1 MKKILIV
8 DDNLTI
14 LKTINLGLNLLFGSR
29 YELLFAENGAEAIE
43 ILKDGQIA
51 IVVTDLY
58 MPEVDGFELLA
69 HMSRHHPETPCIV
82 MTAFSAPELSKHF
95 SENGVFRFLEK
106 PFELEVLAKAITDA
120 VTMAEQGKPLEL
132 LSPLDF
138 IKLLEFDHKSCTIEV
153 QNSDGRIGLL
163 NVVDGLLHDAKAGE
177 LQGEEAAIDILGWE
191 KSSFNITDIGRE
203 DIAIKII
210 STLDQLAAKAE
221 TLRNTAG
228 SKPRGTALPATHN
241 ELLFLAIRNAENGNI
256 KQAQA
261 LLTKILKEAPQNSM
275 AWLWL
280 ARISD
285 NFKTVRIALKNASL
299 TAPDD
304 PEVIK
309 ELAKLTGAVSDGC
322 EDTEHVDHCVFC
334 WAPVRKKST
343 VCHHCNAQLDIN
355 EAMFHASFFDSRK
368 PPELKEILDS
378 FQRFTKATIVDQH
391 NAGAHYRLALT
402 HINLEQWDE
411 ALGELKQATTIEP
424 ANAEYLAKYT
434 ILAEFLADLGGFF
447 DEDQEK
453 HPSAAPEEAKP
464 RRKVKIL
471 VVEDSATTR
480 TVISRMLTNEG
491 YEVIQAMDGIEAITR
506 FAETKPDLVLLDI
519 IMPGIDGYETLAILK
534 KNHDLSDIP
543 VIMLTAKDSL
553 VAKLKGKMSGSTEYL
568 TKPFNALE
576 LMAKIKKHLTH

>member
-8 DDNLTI
+8 DDNPTI
-14 LKTINLGLNLLFGSR
+14 LKTINLGLNLLFGSK

-43 ILKDGQIA
+43 ILKGSDIA

-69 HMSRHHPETPCIV
+69 HMSRHHPETPCIA
-82 MTAFSAPELSKHF
+82 MTAFSGPGLSKHF
-95 SENGVFRFLEK
+95 GEKGVFRFLEK

-120 VTMAEQGKPLEL
+120 VKMAEQGKPLEL
-132 LSPLDF
+132 LSPRDF
-138 IKLLEFDHKSCTIEV
+138 IKLLEFDQKSCTIEV

-163 NVVDGLLHDAKAGE
+163 NVVDGLLFDAKAGE
-177 LQGEEAAIDILGWE
+177 LHGEEAAIDILGWE
-191 KSSFNITDIGRE
+191 KASFNITDIGRKN
-203 DIAIKII
+203 IAIKIK

-221 TLRNTAG
+221 TFRNSAG
-228 SKPRGTALPATHN
+228 SKPKGTALPVTHN
-241 ELLFLAIRNAENGNI
+241 ELLFLATRSAENGNI
-256 KQAQA
+256 KQAKA
-261 LLTKILKEAPQNSM
+261 LLTKILKEAPRNSM

-285 NFKTVRIALKNASL
+285 NFKTVGIALKNASL

-304 PEVIK
+304 PAVIK
-309 ELAKLTGAVSDGC
+309 ELAKLTSAISDGC
-322 EDTEHVDHCVFC
+322 VDAEKVAHCVFC
-334 WAPVRKKST
+334 WAPVRKETT

-368 PPELKEILDS
+368 PPELKEILES
-378 FQRFTKATIVDQH
+378 FQRFTKATIVDRH

-411 ALGELKQATTIEP
+411 ALNELKLATAIEP
-424 ANAEYLAKYT
+424 ANSEYLSKFT
-434 ILAEFLADLGGFF
+434 ILSEFMTDLGCFF
-447 DEDQEK
+447 DENREE
-453 HPSAAPEEAKP
+453 HPSAAPEKSKP
-464 RRKVKIL
+464 RREVKIL
-471 VVEDSATTR
+471 VVEDSTTTR

-491 YEVIQAMDGIEAITR
+491 YEVVEAKDGIEAITK
-506 FAETKPDLVLLDI
+506 FSETNPDLILLDI

-534 KNHDLSDIP
+534 ENHDLRDIP

-576 LMAKIKKHLTH
+576 LIAKIKKHLTL